1 MKKVWQTIFTLL
13 FVIVSCIVVISVTG
27 SPVERYEFEQG
38 SIFANRETETGT
50 TFVIVDKENTYKSTS
65 LINKSTSLI
74 NKSTPEVVEDLIGK
88 WKVDRLYSY
97 GVGSSKNDEQTIKK
111 LIGTEI
117 IFSSNSIKFGKE
129 KTKKPIFYK
138 VSKSSDESFFSD
150 MNWLKESTVATDLN
164 LQSLKEISVYEDA
177 KYEKIYYGDANIMYY
192 TINKELILNK
202 DGDLFLL
209 VKSDFAK

>member
-1 MKKVWQTIFTLL
+1 
-13 FVIVSCIVVISVTG
+13 VISVTG
-27 SPVERYEFEQG
+27 SPVEKYEFEQG

-65 LINKSTSLI
+65 II
-74 NKSTPEVVEDLIGK
+74 NKSTPEVIKDLIGK

-192 TINKELILNK
+192 TTNKELILNK

>member
-1 MKKVWQTIFTLL
+1 MIFILL

-27 SPVERYEFEQG
+27 SPVEKYEFEQG

-65 LINKSTSLI
+65 II
-74 NKSTPEVVEDLIGK
+74 NKSTPEVIKDLIGK

-192 TINKELILNK
+192 TTNKELILNK

>member
-1 MKKVWQTIFTLL
+1 MKKVWKMIFILL

-27 SPVERYEFEQG
+27 SPVEKYEFEQG

-65 LINKSTSLI
+65 II
-74 NKSTPEVVEDLIGK
+74 NKSTPEVIKDLIGK

-192 TINKELILNK
+192 TTNKELILNK